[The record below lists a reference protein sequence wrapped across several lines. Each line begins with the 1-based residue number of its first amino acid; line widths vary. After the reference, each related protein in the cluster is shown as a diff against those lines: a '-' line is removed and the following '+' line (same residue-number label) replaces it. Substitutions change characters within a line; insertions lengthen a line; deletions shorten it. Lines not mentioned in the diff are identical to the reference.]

1 MKNLASLQYIDGGEG
16 GGLTASLD
24 GFLVGFL
31 MQKLLTG
38 LSDSILLARLERFL
52 LNYDTY

>member
-1 MKNLASLQYIDGGEG
+1 MGG